1 MTAPLVARRA
11 LVPLVAVVL
20 VLGALAVLRS
30 SDDDDPGPEQARLE
44 VVEGAATVTT
54 GTGETETTT
63 GEVILD
69 FGDTITIDAGTAVLV
84 LADGSTYE
92 LRRRSDEA
100 SGTSVVVGAPPTL
113 TDGDVLVTGGYPA
126 QIRFDT
132 ATLTAQGALAVEA
145 ESMLATAYAGR
156 TRVAGAGGAE
166 EVLGLRQL
174 LLAPSAE
181 PEPIAFDG
189 TDEWDRRFLGE
200 AIAFGERLEALARG
214 YTNDL
219 QPGGGRSVDFFQA
232 VIPALVDEREFNSDL
247 LDPDRPPGET
257 LVGAAIAVQAR
268 TGEFRTRWAAIFDF
282 RAAGA
287 AWGLVALDQGVSS
300 APVLDTIELAI
311 SGPAPTS
318 PPATTTTTGP
328 TATSTSTSTS
338 SSSTTTTT
346 TTTTAPPPSGGL
358 LDPVTDPTGEILRDL
373 LEVLGL
379 GAP

>member
-20 VLGALAVLRS
+20 VLGVLAVVRS
-30 SDDDDPGPEQARLE
+30 DDDDDPGPEQARLD

-54 GTGETETTT
+54 ATGGTETTT

-69 FGDTITIDAGTAVLV
+69 FGDTITIDTGTAVLV

-92 LRRRSDEA
+92 LRRRRDEVP
-100 SGTSVVVGAPPTL
+100 GTSVVVGAPPTL

-174 LLAPSAE
+174 LVAPSAE

-232 VIPALVDEREFNSDL
+232 VIPALADEREFNSDL

-311 SGPAPTS
+311 SGPTPTTPAP
-318 PPATTTTTGP
+318 TTTTTGP

-346 TTTTAPPPSGGL
+346 TTTTTTLPSGGL

-379 GAP
+379 GEP